1 MEMIL
6 VTEFEILRR
15 RERRERRERRG
26 WSREEREKAGQAG
39 QAGQGKRGVGEV
51 KVRQQR
57 RMGQRRVVKLGIG
70 TEERIGKGRG

>member
-6 VTEFEILRR
+6 VTEFEILR
-15 RERRERRERRG
+15 RRERRG

>member
-6 VTEFEILRR
+6 VTEFEILR
-15 RERRERRERRG
+15 RRERRG

-57 RMGQRRVVKLGIG
+57 RM
-70 TEERIGKGRG
+70 EEW